1 MSLLLKPTVPGS
13 DVTVQREAGVV
24 LVTYYAILYSVFHL
38 QQVVSNIGEEVG
50 TIWKRWPGFSE
61 AQNMDH
67 EYFGL
72 EGEFRDEVM

>member
-1 MSLLLKPTVPGS
+1 MSQSSVK
-13 DVTVQREAGVV
+13 QV
-24 LVTYYAILYSVFHL
+24 LSRSHIMQYYIQYSIMH
-38 QQVVSNIGEEVG
+38 QVVSNIGEEVG